1 MTTSF
6 RLVLAF
12 GVCLCV
18 LLTPRPATSQPPETV
33 QDLLG
38 FLVTNQGVDTS
49 DFDRDRE
56 AAEATRAT
64 LTRALLASIAQ
75 VPITTASSG
84 FTYRLN
90 PLLGTDERASQTFG
104 PFFVERALTSGAGQ
118 ASFGAAL
125 QYARFSALDGN
136 DLRRGDFVTVANTF
150 VDEAE
155 PFDVE
160 ALTLEIA
167 TQTTT
172 LFGSVGV
179 TDRLDVSAAV
189 PIVSLSINGAR
200 ENIYRGRALLQ
211 ARGRARTVGFGDIAV
226 RSKLRLTPDGQLHA
240 AAAVELR
247 LPTGRT
253 EDLLGAGE
261 AALRVM
267 GIGSAEF
274 GATSVHG
281 NVAIGSGG
289 LGREWSYAGAVALA
303 ATPRLTLTGELLARR
318 SRGTARIGEVV
329 APHPRLIDVATI
341 RLVPV
346 GDDRTAAF
354 AVAGIK
360 WNAGGTWLLQGNV
373 LFPVRDV
380 GLTARVTPMLTI
392 DYAFTR

>member
-1 MTTSF
+1 MTSPH
-6 RLVLAF
+6 RLFLAAA
-12 GVCLCV
+12 GCVIV
-18 LLTPRPATSQPPETV
+18 LLMPRPAASQPPETV

-75 VPITTASSG
+75 VPMTTASSG

-90 PLLGTDERASQTFG
+90 SMLGTNERASQTFG

-125 QYARFSALDGN
+125 QYARFDRLDGN
-136 DLRRGDFVTVANTF
+136 DLRRGDLVTVANRF
-150 VDEAE
+150 VDEAD

-160 ALTLEIA
+160 ALTLAIS

-172 LFGSVGV
+172 LFGSVGI
-179 TDRLDVSAAV
+179 TDRLDLSAAV
-189 PIVSLSINGAR
+189 PIVALSITGTR

-211 ARGRARTVGFGDIAV
+211 TRGRARTVGFGDVAI
-226 RSKLRLTPDGQLHA
+226 RSKLRLSPEGSLHA
-240 AAAVELR
+240 AAAVEVR

-267 GIGSAEF
+267 GIGSAEL
-274 GATSVHG
+274 GAASVHG
-281 NVAIGSGG
+281 NIAVGGGG
-289 LGREWSYAGAVALA
+289 LGREWSYAGAVAVA

-318 SRGTARIGEVV
+318 SRGTARIAEVL

-354 AVAGIK
+354 AVAGLK
-360 WNAGGTWLLQGNV
+360 WNVGGTWLLQGNV
-373 LFPVRDV
+373 LFPVLDI
-380 GLTARVTPMLTI
+380 GLTARVTPMLTL